1 MPHPDL
7 VSASRE
13 RFDAVPRRIA
23 IVGNS
28 GAGKTTLARALAR
41 RLGLSHVELDAL
53 YHEPGWTPASLENF
67 RERTAGAVAGEA
79 WVADGNYSQVR
90 DLVWGQAD
98 TLVWLDYPL
107 PFMLARLTRRT
118 FRRLKTREELW
129 NGNREEWRNHFF
141 STDSLFLWTIKV
153 HRRRRREYP
162 EAFRRPEHAHLNVLR
177 FRSAQQTQA
186 WLDALPNYAAA
197 PAR

>member
-1 MPHPDL
+1 MAMGHESQRALMTEQTPDQG
-7 VSASRE
+7 RNGG
-13 RFDAVPRRIA
+13 PRRIA

-53 YHEPGWTPASLENF
+53 YHERGWTPASLENF
-67 RERTAGAVAGEA
+67 RERTAKAVAVEA

-107 PFMLARLTRRT
+107 PFMLKRLARRT
-118 FRRLKTREELW
+118 FRRLRTRETLPLD
-129 NGNREEWRNHFF
+129 GQGA
-141 STDSLFLWTIKV
+141 S
-153 HRRRRREYP
+153 P
-162 EAFRRPEHAHLNVLR
+162 P
-177 FRSAQQTQA
+177 QTRVSRAVQA
-186 WLDALPNYAAA
+186 S
-197 PAR
+197 